1 MRRTTKSINGMMSSW
16 HCFSTSS
23 LISVNQFPRCGAYI
37 QAQCAIDLSKVTGRA
52 AGLAAPVLCGPV
64 ADLIN
69 TSLLTSA
76 SAHPARP
83 ENFDTAT
90 GRRLSAHYLSRRCF
104 PASSSELSSGVTS
117 ISHCRRLHP
126 RYISSTSSPSGPRAL
141 LLLPSLLCSRQL
153 SSELYVIVI
162 SLDFSKAFDTV
173 RHSSLLHKLAQLNI
187 YIYNWLAN

>member
-90 GRRLSAHYLSRRCF
+90 GRRLSAHIYHAGALPRHRANCCPALCLSHIVVVYTLVTLRRSVRF
-104 PASSSELSSGVTS
+104 QANG
-117 ISHCRRLHP
+117 HCSAQHNHR
-126 RYISSTSSPSGPRAL
+126 S
-141 LLLPSLLCSRQL
+141 
-153 SSELYVIVI
+153 IVI
-162 SLDFSKAFDTV
+162 
-173 RHSSLLHKLAQLNI
+173 
-187 YIYNWLAN
+187 